1 MAKDIVGMTLLF
13 DLYGKLLT
21 DRQRDL
27 FELYYQE
34 DLSLGEIAEN
44 TGITRQG
51 VRDAIVHA
59 EEALRGFEEALGFC
73 KRQQEMAPALAEITD
88 AVTRIAAMNA
98 RKYYD
103 REIVAEANRIMR
115 AVTSLSSE
123 PTL

>member
-1 MAKDIVGMTLLF
+1 MAKDVVGMTILF

-21 DRQRDL
+21 ERQRDL

-59 EEALRGFEEALGFC
+59 EEALRGFEEALGFR
-73 KRQQEMAPALAEITD
+73 KRQEETAAALAEITD
-88 AVTRIAAMNA
+88 AITQIAAMNA
-98 RKYYD
+98 HKYYD
-103 REIVAEANRIMR
+103 HGIVREANRIVH
-115 AVTSLSSE
+115 AVNAIHPDTI
-123 PTL
+123 

>member
-1 MAKDIVGMTLLF
+1 MAKDVVGMTILF

-21 DRQRDL
+21 ERQRDL

-59 EEALRGFEEALGFC
+59 EEALRGFEEALGLRR
-73 KRQQEMAPALAEITD
+73 RQEEAGAALAEITD
-88 AVTRIAAMNA
+88 AITRIADMNA
-98 RKYYD
+98 HKYYD
-103 REIVAEANRIMR
+103 HEIVREANRIMH
-115 AVTSLSSE
+115 AVRSILPDTI
-123 PTL
+123 